1 MQNGASSLPPSAP
14 KMHPRGN
21 MRFAKFWAPA
31 RMKSN
36 LTCQTRTTR
45 KAYAKTTSRS
55 SSRPVNKASTRD
67 PIYQIYK
74 ILDFATCALL
84 PPEQKVKTLMPKR
97 YLGRL
102 GKFETEPGEQ
112 NLRFTATSAS
122 FFAHVLSAKF
132 TFCGAK
138 SNLYKFTAELAV

>member
-21 MRFAKFWAPA
+21 MRFAKFRASA

-55 SSRPVNKASTRD
+55 SLRPVNKASTRD

-84 PPEQKVKTLMPKR
+84 PPEQKVKTLMLKR

-102 GKFETEPGEQ
+102 SKFETEPGER
-112 NLRFTATSAS
+112 NLRFTATSVS

-132 TFCGAK
+132 TFAAPSQICI
-138 SNLYKFTAELAV
+138 NLPPS